1 MTMRYMN
8 MAKLAVLVVG
18 LSANVVMQANV
29 ETSAPVT
36 KKSSNLGNV
45 VKASF
50 LAGSSLL
57 WSWLYYGFVKE
68 RIVKSSISSSIEYA
82 LGHPEA
88 AIFSGVLLSVAA
100 GYAMIARDYVLKI
113 WNKQENVQDAMP
125 KDDSEQLVE

>member
-36 KKSSNLGNV
+36 KKSSNWGNV
-45 VKASF
+45 AKASF
-50 LAGSSLL
+50 SVGSSFFWASMYYECVVKPLL
-57 WSWLYYGFVKE
+57 VKPSLRE
-68 RIVKSSISSSIEYA
+68 D
-82 LGHPEA
+82 LLQHPVVA
-88 AIFSGVLLSVAA
+88 VVSCVPLFMAVCSV
-100 GYAMIARDYVLKI
+100 MIARDYILKI